1 MFAVGKIWM
10 CWYILCNYLNLI
22 CDGLASSI
30 IVILNYAIKCIQNP
44 IITWYIL
51 RSSANLR
58 SGIQLVGHSIG
69 QLWNQ
74 AAAALSLCRPTT
86 NWHFLPAI
94 FYVSVPNRNKSL
106 SLHSGKSEPRVL
118 IVATP
123 KIDMLPKIMSG
134 CYFILAPLFGL
145 GLRAA
150 EKAQRKIKNNFLPT
164 GGKHLN
170 LLASLLGDPPKTKPK
185 PKPKP
190 TSNPKQ
196 PAKQNRTE
204 GMEWNGKERKANSDS
219 DS

>member
-106 SLHSGKSEPRVL
+106 SLHSGKSEPSFNR
-118 IVATP
+118 
-123 KIDMLPKIMSG
+123 
-134 CYFILAPLFGL
+134 
-145 GLRAA
+145 
-150 EKAQRKIKNNFLPT
+150 
-164 GGKHLN
+164 
-170 LLASLLGDPPKTKPK
+170 
-185 PKPKP
+185 
-190 TSNPKQ
+190 SNPKNWH
-196 PAKQNRTE
+196 ATKNN
-204 GMEWNGKERKANSDS
+204 EWMLFYFSAALWLGVTCRWKGAAED
-219 DS
+219 